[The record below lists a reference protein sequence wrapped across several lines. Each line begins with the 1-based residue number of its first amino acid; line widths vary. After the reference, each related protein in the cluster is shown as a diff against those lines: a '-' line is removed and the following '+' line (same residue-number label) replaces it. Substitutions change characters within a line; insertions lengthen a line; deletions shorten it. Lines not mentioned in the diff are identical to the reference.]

1 MKTFIFLNLFFLIIF
16 YFFNLKAY
24 KIASLIN
31 LFDKPNK
38 RKIHKTKIPLIG
50 GIIIWF
56 VFGANLL
63 TYQLFFNLEIVFLKF
78 FYCQQYFFLLD

>member
-1 MKTFIFLNLFFLIIF
+1 MKWFKKISKNLLNLMKTFIFLNLFFLIIF

-38 RKIHKTKIPLIG
+38 RKFIKQKYL
-50 GIIIWF
+50 
-56 VFGANLL
+56 
-63 TYQLFFNLEIVFLKF
+63 
-78 FYCQQYFFLLD
+78 